1 MLKPLGFYV
10 LIEMEE
16 VRSMSEGG
24 IITSLNTERE
34 QDAADV
40 GYVRDIGPTAFVGYA
55 GCIPSEYPPS
65 DSRYDMQ
72 PHEIWGINIGDKVE
86 YRRYEGKVTG
96 QKDYKNFRY
105 IPDSAI
111 IGKVE

>member
-16 VRSMSEGG
+16 VKEVSAGG
-24 IITSLNTERE
+24 IILGDVSRE

-40 GYVRDIGPTAFVGYA
+40 GYVRAIGPTAFFGYA
-55 GCIPSEYPPS
+55 GCDQSEYPPS
-65 DSRYDMQ
+65 HSRYEMA
-72 PHEIWGINIGDKVE
+72 PHEIWGIDVGDKVE

-96 QKDYKNFRY
+96 QKDFKNFRY

>member
-16 VRSMSEGG
+16 VKEVSAGG
-24 IITSLNTERE
+24 ILLGDVSRE

-40 GYVRDIGPTAFVGYA
+40 GYVRDIGSTAFVGYA

>member
-10 LIEMEE
+10 LIEMVE
-16 VRSMSEGG
+16 VKDVSEGG
-24 IITSLNTERE
+24 IILGDVSRE
-34 QDAADV
+34 QDAADI
-40 GYVRDIGPTAFVGYA
+40 GYVREIGPTAFHGYA

-65 DSRYDMQ
+65 APQYNMQ
-72 PHEIWGINIGDKVE
+72 PHEIWGINVGDKVE

-96 QKDYKNFRY
+96 QKDFKNFRY

>member
-16 VRSMSEGG
+16 VKDVSSGG
-24 IITSLNTERE
+24 IILGDVSRE
-34 QDAADV
+34 QDAADI
-40 GYVRDIGPTAFVGYA
+40 GYVRDIGSTAFHGYA
-55 GCIPSEYPPS
+55 GCIPSEYPPC
-65 DSRYDMQ
+65 DPQFKMK
-72 PHEIWGINIGDKVE
+72 PHEIWGINVGDKVE

-96 QKDYKNFRY
+96 QKDFKNFRY